1 MKSADVLVLMTKEK
15 ETAAAVR
22 AALEAGSVV
31 VTPGLC
37 DTMMELRTRLSKAVT
52 GDEYRVAIVDIDAD
66 PEHALFELSKV
77 IPTYPHTR
85 FVVVSKDFDE
95 KLVLHAMQVGARHF
109 LRKNSIA
116 AELDKVLQHLLAQGG
131 RGPERL
137 GSILSVFACS
147 GGCGATMAAINI
159 ANELRL
165 AHNKRVLVVD
175 LDQHYGSVST
185 YLAVRGEYGVG
196 HILARQ
202 GPVDSHVIQ
211 STAISYCDGFDVLL
225 SPVSAS
231 SDAGLTLDFSNL
243 PAALEACREVYDYTV
258 IDAPRIPQSVVADLA
273 AISRVGVV
281 VFQLTVR
288 DVGYASALVSFLAE
302 RGIPRERIVPL
313 ANRTRRRGPLLKLED
328 SQRAIGASSLYP
340 VRSNWAKAMKSVN
353 RGLPL
358 ADVARRS
365 GLRRD
370 YRRLAAQIY
379 QCTSN
384 GNA

>member
-1 MKSADVLVLMTKEK
+1 MKSADALVLMTKEK

-22 AALEAGSVV
+22 AVLESGSLAVA
-31 VTPGLC
+31 PDLC
-37 DTMMELRTRLSKAVT
+37 NAVMELRTRLSKAVS
-52 GDEYRVAIVDIDAD
+52 GDGYKVAIVDVDAD
-66 PEHALFELSKV
+66 PEHILFELSKV

-85 FVVVSKDFDE
+85 FIVVSQDFNE
-95 KLVLHAMQVGARHF
+95 KLVLHAMQIGARHF
-109 LRKNSIA
+109 LRKNSIPD
-116 AELDKVLQHLLAQGG
+116 ELGKVLERLLVQGAQG
-131 RGPERL
+131 PEQL
-137 GSILSVFACS
+137 GSILSVFSCS

-165 AHNKRVLVVD
+165 AHDKRVLVID

-185 YLAVRGEYGVG
+185 YLAVKGEYGIG
-196 HILARQ
+196 HILARE
-202 GPVDSHVIQ
+202 GTVDSHVIQ
-211 STAISYCDGFDVLL
+211 STAINYCNGFDVLL
-225 SPVSAS
+225 SPASAP
-231 SDAGLTLDFSNL
+231 SDAGTTLDFGNL
-243 PAALEACREVYDYTV
+243 PAALEACREIYDYV
-258 IDAPRIPQSVVADLA
+258 VVDAPRIPQAVMADLA
-273 AISRVGVV
+273 SISRVGVV

-288 DVGYASALVSFLAE
+288 DVAYASSLVSFLAE

-328 SQRAIGASSLYP
+328 SRRAIGASALYP

-384 GNA
+384 GNP

>member
-1 MKSADVLVLMTKEK
+1 MKSADALVLMTKEK
-15 ETAAAVR
+15 ETAAAIR
-22 AALEAGSVV
+22 AALESGSVTV
-31 VTPGLC
+31 APDLC
-37 DTMMELRTRLSKAVT
+37 DTMMELRTRLSKAVA
-52 GDEYRVAIVDIDAD
+52 GDEYKVAIVDIDANA
-66 PEHALFELSKV
+66 EHALFELSKV
-77 IPTYPHTR
+77 VATYPHTR
-85 FVVVSKDFDE
+85 FIVISKDFSE
-95 KLVLHAMQVGARHF
+95 KLVLHAMQIGARHF
-109 LRKNSIA
+109 LRKSSIA
-116 AELDKVLQHLLAQGG
+116 AELGKVLEHLLVQGS

-137 GSILSVFACS
+137 GSILSVFSCS

-185 YLAVRGEYGVG
+185 YLAVKGEYGVG
-196 HILARQ
+196 HILTRQ
-202 GPVDSHVIQ
+202 GAVDSHVVQ

-231 SDAGLTLDFSNL
+231 SDVGITLDFAHL
-243 PAALEACREVYDYTV
+243 PAVLEACREAYDYTV

-273 AISRVGVV
+273 SISRVGVV

-288 DVGYASALVSFLAE
+288 DVGYASSLISFLAE
-302 RGIPRERIVPL
+302 HGIPRERIVPL
-313 ANRTRRRGPLLKLED
+313 ANRARRRGPLLKLED

-340 VRSNWAKAMKSVN
+340 IRSSWAKAMKSVN

-370 YRRLAAQIY
+370 YRRLADQIY
-379 QCTSN
+379 RCAFN